1 MKLLTVTLL
10 LLAGALLAFG
20 QSKTAEVK
28 LAVEET
34 PVTRIEYD
42 ADTGAA
48 TTQTLHR
55 VEYRGKIAG
64 ELGDYY
70 SKREY
75 VGAAPSKAQKEAD
88 IKADVEKHLK
98 ATGRD
103 KDIKDVKVVVP

>member
-1 MKLLTVTLL
+1 VVSVAIALT
-10 LLAGALLAFG
+10 GAVLAFG
-20 QSKTAEVK
+20 QSKTAEVR

-34 PVTRIEYD
+34 PVTRIEYHD
-42 ADTGAA
+42 DGTA

-75 VGAAPSKAQKEAD
+75 VGAAPTKAQKEAD
-88 IKADVEKHLK
+88 LRADVEKHLK
-98 ATGRD
+98 ATGRAAD
-103 KDIKDVKVVVP
+103 VRNVKVVLP